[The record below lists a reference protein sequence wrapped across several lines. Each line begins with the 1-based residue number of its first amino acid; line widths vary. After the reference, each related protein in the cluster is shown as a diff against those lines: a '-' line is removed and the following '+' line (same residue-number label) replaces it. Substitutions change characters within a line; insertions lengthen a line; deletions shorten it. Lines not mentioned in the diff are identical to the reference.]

1 MLVFD
6 LVAGL
11 LIAGVLLAIL
21 FVGIVQSGRYQGEL
35 EAQRDRRVVTPGRFG
50 QEDLD
55 EAVRRVVRSRRDE
68 RLAA

>member
-11 LIAGVLLAIL
+11 FIAGVLLAIL
-21 FVGIVQSGRYQGEL
+21 FVGIVQSSRYQGEL

-50 QEDLD
+50 QEELD
-55 EAVRRVVRSRRDE
+55 EAVRRVVRTRRDE